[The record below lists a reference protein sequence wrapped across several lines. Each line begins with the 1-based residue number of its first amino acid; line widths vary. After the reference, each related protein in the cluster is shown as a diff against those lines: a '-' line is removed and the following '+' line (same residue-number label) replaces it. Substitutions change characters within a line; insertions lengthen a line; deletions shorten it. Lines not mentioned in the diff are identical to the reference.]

1 MKYYAVAEIEITD
14 PGWVPAY
21 IENTTRLVEQHGG
34 RYLTRTPKIET
45 IEGDHEPP
53 QIYLIIEWPSKKV
66 AETFYASDEYKPYL
80 ESRKAG
86 SKGVL
91 FLVAGEDV
99 SNLAHM

>member
-14 PGWVPAY
+14 SGWVAAY
-21 IENTTRLVEQHGG
+21 LENTTKLVEQHGG
-34 RYLTRTPKIET
+34 RYLSRTPKIEK
-45 IEGDHEPP
+45 IEGDHELP
-53 QIYLIIEWPSKKV
+53 QIYLIIEWPSKQV
-66 AETFYASDEYKPYL
+66 AKTFYASEEYKPYL

-99 SNLAHM
+99 SNLAQM